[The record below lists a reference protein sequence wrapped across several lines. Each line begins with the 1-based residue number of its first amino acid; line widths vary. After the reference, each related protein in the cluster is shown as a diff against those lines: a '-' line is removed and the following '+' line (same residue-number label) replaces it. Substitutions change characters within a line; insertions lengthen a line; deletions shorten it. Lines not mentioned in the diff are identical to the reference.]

1 MYHDSQ
7 EWQMTPLSGNTGQAY
22 MGVSHDEKVFFK
34 RNTSPFIAAL
44 AAEGITPKL
53 KWTQRTY
60 SGDILTAQE
69 WEDGHILSKEEMIS
83 EPVIRLIHSIHHNEP
98 LLALLKRI
106 QAHEYTPLDLIDLYY
121 QDLPVSLQNHHF
133 FNQVVFQMQQMIDSD
148 LLEVPFVICHGDLNH
163 NNFLMTAQNHLYLV
177 DWDNVKIAD
186 PLFDICF
193 LLCRYYP
200 PSRWNEWFQIYDF
213 KKSDSFTK
221 RVKWYSML
229 ACLNLIKQY
238 FAEDRNYQ
246 LNETVMLLQNI
257 YEN

>member
-7 EWQMTPLSGNTGQAY
+7 EWQMTPLNGNTGQAF

-69 WEDGHILSKEEMIS
+69 WEDGQILKKEDMIY
-83 EPVIRLIHSIHHNEP
+83 EPVIQLIHSIHHNET

-106 QAHEYTPLDLIDLYY
+106 QAHEYTPQDLICLYY
-121 QDLPVSLQNHHF
+121 EDLPVSLQGHRF
-133 FNQVVFQMQQMIDSD
+133 FNRVIHQMEQMIDED
-148 LLEVPFVICHGDLNH
+148 FLTVPYVICHGDLNH
-163 NNFLMTAQNHLYLV
+163 NNFLMTADQHLYLV

-186 PLFDICF
+186 PLYDICF
-193 LLCRYYP
+193 LLCRYFP
-200 PSRWNEWFQIYDF
+200 PSRWNEWLKIYNF
-213 KKSDSFTK
+213 NRTDSFNK

-238 FAEDRNYQ
+238 FSEDRHYQ